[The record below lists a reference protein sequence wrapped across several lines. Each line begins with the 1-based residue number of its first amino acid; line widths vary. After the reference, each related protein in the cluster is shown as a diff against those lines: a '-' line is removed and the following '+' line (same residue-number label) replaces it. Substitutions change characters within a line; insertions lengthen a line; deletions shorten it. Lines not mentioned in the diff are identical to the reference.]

1 DIPNPTVGI
10 GGRVASHP
18 TIRDLNRAGSFESKV
33 ATQISLNG
41 TNTFMLSDT
50 NAPTGAIAYQM
61 GVGTRGRLNGAIC
74 DTGSTN
80 TALPFCLR
88 GGPIPIGRDNSGN
101 TVGFANM
108 TGLMSTVTARYG
120 ATPENVSIYH
130 DQWRGIASQSIQTE
144 QAITAAF
151 LAAPTTEDV
160 LTPFE
165 DTNVDI
171 RNNDLARQL
180 RMVAAMIRASNQLG
194 PQSGTPM
201 KRQIFFVGIGGFDT
215 HDDFW
220 KNNRPLNRRISTA
233 LNAFWAAL
241 GNIQVVGGASGSS
254 AQVKVTTFTMSE
266 FGRTLDSNGKGSDHG
281 WGNFQ
286 FVLGGAVK
294 GRNIYGQDH
303 NVSTVPSGSTTY
315 MQLDSTAGA
324 MPRIGLPPNS
334 GTMRIANQLNHSLGR
349 GEMLASMSSDA
360 MLATITKWFGVPIG
374 DIAGAGNVFPT
385 LQTAHGSNWDVGFM
399 NPG

>member
-1 DIPNPTVGI
+1 
-10 GGRVASHP
+10 
-18 TIRDLNRAGSFESKV
+18 
-33 ATQISLNG
+33 
-41 TNTFMLSDT
+41 
-50 NAPTGAIAYQM
+50 
-61 GVGTRGRLNGAIC
+61 
-74 DTGSTN
+74 
-80 TALPFCLR
+80 
-88 GGPIPIGRDNSGN
+88 
-101 TVGFANM
+101 
-108 TGLMSTVTARYG
+108 
-120 ATPENVSIYH
+120 
-130 DQWRGIASQSIQTE
+130 
-144 QAITAAF
+144 
-151 LAAPTTEDV
+151 
-160 LTPFE
+160 
-165 DTNVDI
+165 
-171 RNNDLARQL
+171 
-180 RMVAAMIRASNQLG
+180 MIRASNQLG

-233 LNAFWAAL
+233 LNAFWTAL

-254 AQVKVTTFTMSE
+254 AQDKVTTFTMSE

-324 MPRIGLPPNS
+324 MPRIGLPPTS
-334 GTMRIANQLNHSLGR
+334 GSVRIANQLNHSLSR

-374 DIAGAGNVFPT
+374 DLTGAGSVFPT